1 MHRHIKQSSKKSLT
15 DNISKRLLEL
25 QFKSNHSIISKALK
39 YVIKKYSRHYKIMKT
54 YWLSCRKQTDNVGS
68 KKVIMTNKVIRQVS
82 KRANCI
88 AENSRFLTKRSNEK
102 SVLDKINPTLFI
114 YQT

>member
-1 MHRHIKQSSKKSLT
+1 MHRDIKQSSKKSLT

-54 YWLSCRKQTDNVGS
+54 Y
-68 KKVIMTNKVIRQVS
+68 
-82 KRANCI
+82 
-88 AENSRFLTKRSNEK
+88 
-102 SVLDKINPTLFI
+102 
-114 YQT
+114 